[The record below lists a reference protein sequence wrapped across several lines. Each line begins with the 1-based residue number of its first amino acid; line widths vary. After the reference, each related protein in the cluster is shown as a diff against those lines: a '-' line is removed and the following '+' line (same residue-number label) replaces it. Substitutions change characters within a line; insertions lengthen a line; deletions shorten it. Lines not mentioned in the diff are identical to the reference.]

1 MNSTKENQAINYKLP
16 RDILIIA
23 TLMMLFGLAEVKTG
37 FSHEFFGLT
46 TTQASLSTY
55 LGVTIGLFYFFGGLF
70 ILFGRKWAAALAI
83 ILLVGDIIGR
93 IFMVLDGLFPLTSFL
108 QTFSII
114 AGTAIAAF
122 FAVYIGLKWK
132 SFR

>member
-1 MNSTKENQAINYKLP
+1 MNATKENQTASNTFP

-23 TLMMLFGLAEVKTG
+23 ILMMLFGLAEVKTG

-55 LGVTIGLFYFFGGLF
+55 LGVTIGLFYFFAGLLV
-70 ILFGRKWAAALAI
+70 LFRKKWAGVLAI
-83 ILLVGDIIGR
+83 ILLVGDLSGR

-122 FAVYIGLKWK
+122 FAIYVGLKWK
-132 SFR
+132 SFK